1 MQGSLI
7 DIVIVQGTETMSFN
21 IMSSNPS
28 LQQDFPN
35 TTAFALLAGKEFL
48 FLQHFGQS
56 LDRSFGFSDISRNHF
71 LGRIRIFFQ
80 EIQQRGFL
88 QSAIFA
94 LWSCTL
100 GEVFGFPVDIKK
112 TVFEFIFPLKEQV
125 FKESLQKY
133 GGRGNLLGV
142 VDVIGPHKRIAEI
155 PGVPLERLVVG
166 QKSEFAQIEDSKNCG
181 RSGVPLHERVYL
193 PQPGNEF
200 AGMLYRLLSR
210 QGSSGMKMYMEHNL
224 FS

>member
-1 MQGSLI
+1 
-7 DIVIVQGTETMSFN
+7 
-21 IMSSNPS
+21 MSSNPS

-56 LDRSFGFSDISRNHF
+56 LDRSFGFSDISHNHF

-100 GEVFGFPVDIKK
+100 GEVFGFPVDMKK
-112 TVFEFIFPLKEQV
+112 LFLSSFFPLNSR
-125 FKESLQKY
+125 F
-133 GGRGNLLGV
+133 
-142 VDVIGPHKRIAEI
+142 
-155 PGVPLERLVVG
+155 
-166 QKSEFAQIEDSKNCG
+166 SKN
-181 RSGVPLHERVYL
+181 
-193 PQPGNEF
+193 
-200 AGMLYRLLSR
+200 LS
-210 QGSSGMKMYMEHNL
+210 KNTVVEEICWA
-224 FS
+224 